1 MPLLGAAIGEF
12 IDHRDLLKSGKVG
25 FATWLGMMIGIV
37 IKLGLAFT
45 MIGIVIAALII

>member
-1 MPLLGAAIGEF
+1 
-12 IDHRDLLKSGKVG
+12 
-25 FATWLGMMIGIV
+25 MMIGIV